1 MIDYQKHGRPSHPRP
16 GFLER
21 VGRFTLLAW
30 LAGVAAGCSGG
41 KPGKCEVTGTVN
53 VDGAPAEMGAIAFI
67 PVDGQSS
74 TAGGS
79 IEKGQYEALVAP
91 GKMKVEIRVSK
102 VVGQKKLYDTPDS
115 PVQPVMEEVLPA
127 KYNDA
132 TELVVE
138 ISPGANQHDF
148 NLTTK

>member
-1 MIDYQKHGRPSHPRP
+1 MCG
-16 GFLER
+16 
-21 VGRFTLLAW
+21 LLG
-30 LAGVAAGCSGG
+30 LLVSLLVVAGCSDG
-41 KPGKCEVTGTVN
+41 KPTKGDVVGTVT
-53 VDGAPAEMGAIAFI
+53 VDGVPAELGAIAFL
-67 PVDGQSS
+67 PVDGQSA

-79 IEKGQYEALVAP
+79 IEKGQYEARVAP

-138 ISPGANQHDF
+138 VTPGPNQHDF
-148 NLTTK
+148 ELTTK